1 MANAA
6 QLDATRKK
14 VNRNKYH
21 SEKECCIGV
30 IVIMDLC
37 LLYFFQADSRTY
49 TSVPLSPSVHP
60 KLTIFS

>member
-30 IVIMDLC
+30 IVIMDLS
-37 LLYFFQADSRTY
+37 LLYFFQADSLRAQCHCLPV
-49 TSVPLSPSVHP
+49 SSQN
-60 KLTIFS
+60 